1 MKWKFCRQAKGDD
14 HYVICNADEG
24 EPGTFKDRVIL
35 TETPDLVFEG
45 MTIAGYALGAKK
57 GLFYLRAEYQYLY
70 RYLQKVLSHRRH
82 IGLLGSHIGGKEGF
96 DFDIRIQLGAG
107 AYICGEE
114 SSLIESLE
122 GKRGAPRDR
131 PPFPV
136 TKGYKDQPSSVNNVE
151 TYCCVSRV
159 LAEGADWFSQFGTKD
174 STGTKLFSVSGD
186 CKKPGVYELEFGIT
200 IDDLLQLVEGEDAQA
215 VQVGGPSGN
224 CIAPKDFGRK
234 LCFEDLSTGG
244 SIIVFGPKRNMLEIV
259 RDFTEFFIEESC
271 GWCVP
276 CRVGTTLILKK
287 LDQILEGKA
296 TNQDLDELE
305 KLGTTVKNMSRCG
318 LGQSAANPILTTLK
332 NLPNIYAGLIKSED
346 FVPPF
351 DFEKA
356 LAEGIE
362 LAGRQPV
369 WEGEEL

>member
-1 MKWKFCRQAKGDD
+1 MLKRTA
-14 HYVICNADEG
+14 
-24 EPGTFKDRVIL
+24 
-35 TETPDLVFEG
+35 VFQESW
-45 MTIAGYALGAKK
+45 KK
-57 GLFYLRAEYQYLY
+57 GLIGSQNLE
-70 RYLQKVLSHRRH
+70 QK
-82 IGLLGSHIGGKEGF
+82 I
-96 DFDIRIQLGAG
+96 
-107 AYICGEE
+107 
-114 SSLIESLE
+114 
-122 GKRGAPRDR
+122 P
-131 PPFPV
+131 
-136 TKGYKDQPSSVNNVE
+136 
-151 TYCCVSRV
+151 
-159 LAEGADWFSQFGTKD
+159 
-174 STGTKLFSVSGD
+174 GTKLFSASGD

-200 IDDLLQLVEGEDAQA
+200 VDDLLQLVGGEDAQA

-224 CIAPKDFGRK
+224 CIAPKDFGRR

-244 SIIVFGPKRNMLEIV
+244 SIIVFGTKRNMLEIV

-287 LDQILEGKA
+287 LDRILEGKG
-296 TNQDLDELE
+296 TKQDLEELE
-305 KLGTTVKNMSRCG
+305 KLGNTVKTMSRCG
-318 LGQSAANPILTTLK
+318 LGQTAANPLLTTLK
-332 NLPNIYAGLIKSED
+332 NFPNIYDVLIKSED